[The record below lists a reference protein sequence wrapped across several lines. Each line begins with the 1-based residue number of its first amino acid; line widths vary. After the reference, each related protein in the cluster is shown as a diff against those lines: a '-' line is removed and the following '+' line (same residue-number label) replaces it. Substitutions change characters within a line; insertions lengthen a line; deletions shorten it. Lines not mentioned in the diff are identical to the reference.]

1 MIGALQ
7 QLGFHY
13 LLGHYISTMSTST
26 KEMSNDIQL
35 ECAWRLSNWDI
46 PIFPK
51 IMQSLCENNMKLKLS
66 ESDYCLYHFYALRC
80 FHEKDESGVEN
91 AIKCAR
97 ECIMKAL
104 SNINLGKRDT
114 YRVYT
119 CIFLSLILYNLTNFS
134 CRVQ

>member
-1 MIGALQ
+1 
-7 QLGFHY
+7 
-13 LLGHYISTMSTST
+13 MSTST
-26 KEMSNDIQL
+26 KEISNDIQL

-51 IMQSLCENNMKLKLS
+51 IMQSVCENNMKLKLS

-104 SNINLGKRDT
+104 TNINLGKRYHT
-114 YRVYT
+114 NIYMHFFKSY
-119 CIFLSLILYNLTNFS
+119 IL
-134 CRVQ
+134 